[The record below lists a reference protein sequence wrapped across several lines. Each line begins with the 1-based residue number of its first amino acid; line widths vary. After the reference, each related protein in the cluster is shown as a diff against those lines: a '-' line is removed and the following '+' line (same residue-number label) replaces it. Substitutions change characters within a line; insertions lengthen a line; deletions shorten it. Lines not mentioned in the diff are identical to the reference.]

1 MWPDPNQGRGWG
13 GEEKVGSEKNHDKE
27 GLVGRKICRESCQGN
42 PQAGRSRPRVFVSKI
57 QQTGG
62 SWPRRVGASQ

>member
-57 QQTGG
+57 
-62 SWPRRVGASQ
+62 